1 MAGNRRDPY
10 SAFNFIVEFDGIAVA
25 AFSEVSGLSFEIEP
39 IEYRDGSDAVP
50 TVRKLPGLVKY
61 ANVTLKRGIT
71 GDRGFWEWIIQTT
84 SGEVERRTGSIV
96 ILNESRQP
104 AARYLIKEA
113 WPCRYAGPELSA
125 GSSEVAIESIEI
137 CHEGLE
143 LVD

>member
-1 MAGNRRDPY
+1 MAADRRDPY

-39 IEYRDGSDAVP
+39 IEYRDGSDALP

-71 GDRGFWEWIIQTT
+71 GDQPFWEWIIQAMNGT
-84 SGEVERRTGSIV
+84 VERRTGSIV
-96 ILNESRQP
+96 ILNESREP
-104 AARYLIKEA
+104 VVRYLIREA
-113 WPCRYAGPELSA
+113 WPCRYEGPELNA
-125 GSSEVAIESIEI
+125 GSSEVAIESIEV